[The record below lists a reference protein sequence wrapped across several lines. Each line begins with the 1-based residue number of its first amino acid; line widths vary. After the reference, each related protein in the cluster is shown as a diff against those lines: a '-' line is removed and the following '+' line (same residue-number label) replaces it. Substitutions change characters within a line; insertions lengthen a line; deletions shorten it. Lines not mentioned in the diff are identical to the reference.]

1 MTIEI
6 NSHTVGFAY
15 LSILD
20 FRVVVTQYGNKHQYY
35 VRKKSS
41 ILSFL
46 SSTAHNFVQCKVIL
60 LRFMVLSC
68 TIHIHSIGLV
78 LTTRSLKM
86 KIDSE

>member
-15 LSILD
+15 LSILG

-41 ILSFL
+41 VLSFL
-46 SSTAHNFVQCKVIL
+46 SSTAHNFVQK
-60 LRFMVLSC
+60 
-68 TIHIHSIGLV
+68 
-78 LTTRSLKM
+78 
-86 KIDSE
+86 